1 MFSQAFLGIR
11 RFFEIADFYNC
22 LFLTVDR
29 KNNVLIPIDK
39 RRQIKT
45 YFWIAFHAFHLLCQ
59 MISIKTKSSDLV
71 LTVGGM
77 TLSGAYLL
85 ACLWLVDIKQDSTPG
100 QLMNYIAAREDKNIP
115 GKVMIS
121 TCLAILV
128 HLIYLAC
135 WLVPISVATL
145 SLLWP
150 CFPSLL
156 SSLLCSTESRGWT
169 GLWLLIQVALAIV
182 EFVGYQT
189 VSVSAAHYGISTT
202 GTGIASLWLY
212 CKELE
217 ITEHAKK
224 LRSYRNLKI
233 LEKIVNACIRNR
245 IFLAIALG
253 GPLVQVLVGYTI
265 IQIANSPNVTILAG
279 SSVIYVSIFATTMFY
294 FSIAAQVYRMSK
306 DWIKRQLRVLQKKE
320 GRRLQ
325 SLMSIRI
332 EFGNNFVETLTPLV
346 VQGFCINETVS
357 LLLLNK

>member
-1 MFSQAFLGIR
+1 MFSRAFLGIR

-85 ACLWLVDIKQDSTPG
+85 AFVWLFDIKQDSTPG
-100 QLMNYIAAREDKNIP
+100 QLMNYIAARE
-115 GKVMIS
+115 
-121 TCLAILV
+121 
-128 HLIYLAC
+128 
-135 WLVPISVATL
+135 VATL
-145 SLLWP
+145 CLLWP

-156 SSLLCSTESRGWT
+156 SSLLCSTECRGWT
-169 GLWLLIQVALAIV
+169 GWWLLIQVALAIV

-224 LRSYRNLKI
+224 FRSYRNLKI

-265 IQIANSPNVTILAG
+265 IQIANSPNVTFLAG

-294 FSIAAQVYRMSK
+294 FSIAAQVNRMSK

-357 LLLLNK
+357 LLLLSK